1 MQPRNA
7 GFLVTHTP
15 FMALHPMVT
24 VTYLPLFV
32 TILFRGMPGMW
43 KSRHRLVLCWLVV
56 LQALFPGRKT
66 LAELARWSPAS
77 ITVWRL
83 RRVLKAAYWDVHLLV
98 EWWAQ
103 EALNT
108 LPPPKDGRL
117 YVVGDGSE
125 KPKRGTQNPLAQ
137 KGRKSEHHPWFF
149 GIRFAL
155 LIANWDVYRLP
166 VAFRLIRPKS
176 HPEYRTEN
184 ALFRE
189 MVGSFVPPTWAKRI
203 IVEGDAAYGSQ
214 ENMQMVLKRDADD
227 PARRWGFVFA
237 IARTWKTVE
246 DKAIKDLVTHLP
258 RKYYQRIR
266 VPRLPGMQGCKTFW
280 VYSTHLCLR
289 HIGDVTVVLSK
300 RGRNLGPKQTKILV
314 TNLDEWI
321 PRQVVGAYQ
330 RRWPV
335 EQINRELKTDLG
347 LGEHQVSKD
356 ERRIEKSFG
365 IAVLAYLLLIRACHQ
380 EMIPG
385 KSWSV
390 SQLQHAF
397 RLRVIT
403 NQVEHNVK
411 TKLTKARKVA

>member
-1 MQPRNA
+1 M
-7 GFLVTHTP
+7 VTHTLCTVW
-15 FMALHPMVT
+15 FAMIT

-32 TILFRGMPGMW
+32 TILFRGMPGIW
-43 KSRHRLVLCWLVV
+43 KSRHRLILCWLVFM
-56 LQALFPGRKT
+56 QALYPGRKT
-66 LAELARWSPAS
+66 LEELARWTPAQ
-77 ITVWRL
+77 ITVWRF
-83 RRVLKAAYWDVHLLV
+83 RRLLKASYWNIHVLV
-98 EWWAQ
+98 EWWVQ

-108 LPPPKDGRL
+108 LPPPKDGTL
-117 YVVGDGSE
+117 FLVGDGSE

-155 LIANWDVYRLP
+155 LIVNWDVYRFP

-176 HPEYRTEN
+176 HSAYQSEN

-189 MVGSFVPPTWAKRI
+189 MVGRFVPPSWAKRV

-214 ENMQMVLKRDADD
+214 DNIKMVMKRDADD

-258 RKYYQRIR
+258 RKYYQRAR
-266 VPRLPGMQGCKTFW
+266 VPRLPGTTGCKTFW
-280 VYSTHLCLR
+280 VYSTRLCLR

-347 LGEHQVSKD
+347 LGEHQVSG
-356 ERRIEKSFG
+356 EEGRIEKSFG
-365 IAVLAYLLLIRACHQ
+365 IAVLAYLLLLRACHQ
-380 EMIPG
+380 EIVPG
-385 KSWSV
+385 KSWSIA
-390 SQLQHAF
+390 QLQHTF
-397 RLRVIT
+397 RLRVMT
-403 NQVEHNVK
+403 NQVEHNLK
-411 TKLTKARKVA
+411 ARLTKARKVA

>member
-1 MQPRNA
+1 
-7 GFLVTHTP
+7 
-15 FMALHPMVT
+15 MVISIFCTGRFAMIT

-32 TILFRGMPGMW
+32 TILFRGMPGIW
-43 KSRHRLVLCWLVV
+43 KSRHRLILCWLVFM
-56 LQALFPGRKT
+56 QALYPGRKT
-66 LAELARWSPAS
+66 LEELVHWPPAQV
-77 ITVWRL
+77 TAWRL

-98 EWWAQ
+98 EWWVQ

-108 LPPPKDGRL
+108 LPPPKDGTL
-117 YVVGDGSE
+117 FLVGDGSE

-155 LIANWDVYRLP
+155 LIVNWDVYRFP

-176 HPEYRTEN
+176 HPAYQSEN

-189 MVGSFVPPTWAKRI
+189 MVGRFVPPSWATRV

-214 ENMQMVLKRDADD
+214 DNIKMVMKRDADD

-258 RKYYQRIR
+258 RKYYQRAR
-266 VPRLPGMQGCKTFW
+266 VPRLPGAKGCKTFW
-280 VYSTHLCLR
+280 VYSTRLCLR
-289 HIGDVTVVLSK
+289 HIGDVTVILSK
-300 RGRNLGPKQTKILV
+300 RGRNLGPKHTKILV

-321 PRQVVGAYQ
+321 PRQVVSAYQ

-347 LGEHQVSKD
+347 LGAHQVSR
-356 ERRIEKSFG
+356 EEGRIEKSFG

-380 EMIPG
+380 EILPG
-385 KSWSV
+385 TSWSIA
-390 SQLQHAF
+390 QLQYAL
-397 RLRVIT
+397 RLRIIT

-411 TKLTKARKVA
+411 TRLTKARKVA

>member
-1 MQPRNA
+1 MIPI
-7 GFLVTHTP
+7 
-15 FMALHPMVT
+15 
-24 VTYLPLFV
+24 TYLPLVV
-32 TILFRGMPGMW
+32 TVLFRGMPGMW
-43 KSRHRLVLCWLVV
+43 KSRHRLILCWLVFM
-56 LQALFPGRKT
+56 QALYPGRKT
-66 LAELARWSPAS
+66 LAELARWTPAQV
-77 ITVWRL
+77 TAWRF
-83 RRVLKAAYWDVHLLV
+83 RRVLKAAYWDIHLLV
-98 EWWAQ
+98 EWWVQ

-108 LPPPKDGRL
+108 LPPPKDGTMYL
-117 YVVGDGSE
+117 VGDGSH

-137 KGRKSEHHPWFF
+137 KGRKSEHQPWFF

-155 LIANWDVYRLP
+155 LIVNWEVYRFP

-189 MVGSFVPPTWAKRI
+189 MVSRFVPPAWAKRV
-203 IVEGDAAYGSQ
+203 IVAGDAAYGSQ
-214 ENMQMVLKRDADD
+214 DNIKMVMKRDADD

-258 RKYYQRIR
+258 RKYSQRIR
-266 VPRLPGMQGCKTFW
+266 VPRLPGSTGCKTFW
-280 VYSTHLCLR
+280 VYSTRLCLR

-300 RGRNLGPKQTKILV
+300 RGHNLGPKQTKILV

-321 PRQVVGAYQ
+321 PRQVVSAYQ

-347 LGEHQVSKD
+347 LGAHQVSG
-356 ERRIEKSFG
+356 EEGRIEKSFG
-365 IAVLAYLLLIRACHQ
+365 IAVLASLLLIRACHQ
-380 EMIPG
+380 EIRPG
-385 KSWSV
+385 TSWSIA
-390 SQLQHAF
+390 QLQHAL
-397 RLRVIT
+397 RLRIIT

-411 TKLTKARKVA
+411 TRLTKARKVA

>member
-1 MQPRNA
+1 
-7 GFLVTHTP
+7 
-15 FMALHPMVT
+15 MVT

-155 LIANWDVYRLP
+155 LIVNWDVYRLP

-176 HPEYRTEN
+176 HPEYQTEN

-189 MVGSFVPPTWAKRI
+189 MVRAFTPPTWATTI

-214 ENMQMVLKRDADD
+214 DNIKMVQQRGIDD
-227 PARRWGFVFA
+227 PPRRWGFVFA

-266 VPRLPGMQGCKTFW
+266 VPRLPGVPGCKTFW
-280 VYSTHLCLR
+280 MYSTRLCLR

-347 LGEHQVSKD
+347 LGEHQVSQ
-356 ERRIEKSFG
+356 EEGRVEKSFG
-365 IAVLAYLLLIRACHQ
+365 MAVLAYLLLIRACHQ
-380 EMIPG
+380 EIVPG
-385 KSWSV
+385 KSWSIA
-390 SQLQHAF
+390 QLQHAF
-397 RLRVIT
+397 RLRMIT
-403 NQVEHNVK
+403 KQVEHNVK
-411 TKLTKARKVA
+411 TQMAKARNAA

>member
-1 MQPRNA
+1 
-7 GFLVTHTP
+7 
-15 FMALHPMVT
+15 MVT
-24 VTYLPLFV
+24 ITYLPLFV
-32 TILFRGMPGMW
+32 TVLFRGMPGMW
-43 KSRHRLVLCWLVV
+43 KSRHRLMLCWLVV
-56 LQALFPGRKT
+56 MQALFPGRKT
-66 LAELARWSPAS
+66 LEALARWTPGQ
-77 ITVWRL
+77 ITVWRF

-108 LPPPKDGRL
+108 LPPPKDGTL
-117 YVVGDGSE
+117 FLVGDGSE
-125 KPKRGTQNPLAQ
+125 KSKRGTQNPLAQ

-155 LIANWDVYRLP
+155 LIVNWDVYRFP

-176 HPEYRTEN
+176 HPAYQSEN

-189 MVGSFVPPTWAKRI
+189 MVGRFVPPPWAKRV

-214 ENMQMVLKRDADD
+214 DNIKMVMKRDADA

-258 RKYYQRIR
+258 RKYYQRAR
-266 VPRLPGMQGCKTFW
+266 VPRLPGAQGCKTFW
-280 VYSTHLCLR
+280 VYSTRLCLR
-289 HIGDVTVVLSK
+289 HIGDVTVILSK
-300 RGRNLGPKQTKILV
+300 RGRNLGPKHTKILV

-321 PRQVVGAYQ
+321 PRQVVSAYQ

-347 LGEHQVSKD
+347 LGEHQVSR
-356 ERRIEKSFG
+356 EEGRIEKSFG
-365 IAVLAYLLLIRACHQ
+365 IAVMAYLLLIRACHQ
-380 EMIPG
+380 AILPG
-385 KSWSV
+385 TSWSIA
-390 SQLQHAF
+390 QLQYVL
-397 RLRVIT
+397 RLRIIT

-411 TKLTKARKVA
+411 TRMTKARKVA